1 MFKLGKWYMSY
12 GYGFIPTTTASNGVN
27 MTTNQQLRSILDD
40 PAYDKQLSGP
50 FKSKRHQVATLLGIH
65 KSRVDCW
72 LLNPEASGYRNMPIQ
87 LFELLMIKLNS
98 PRSVDHD

>member
-1 MFKLGKWYMSY
+1 
-12 GYGFIPTTTASNGVN
+12 
-27 MTTNQQLRSILDD
+27 MTTNQQLKSILDD

-72 LLNPEASGYRNMPIQ
+72 LANPENSYYRNMPSHM
-87 LFELLMIKLNS
+87 LELLEYKLKEEK
-98 PRSVDHD
+98 